1 MSFLHARQV
10 RKNGDGNM
18 SAQLEARSRRLNAN
32 DFNFTGP
39 SAPAGQYLRRFWQP
53 IYHSRDLPVERPV
66 PLHIMNEV
74 FTLYRGTSGNV
85 FLLEE
90 RCAHR
95 GLRLST
101 GWVEGDHL
109 RCFYHGWKFAGSG
122 ACIQQPVEG
131 DAFLKRGQLRA
142 YPVRE
147 YLGLVFGYFGEGEP
161 PPFPLYPQF
170 ERFDGYIEILSYL
183 RECNYFQN
191 LENALDTSHVGFVH
205 GDNSASFEGFG
216 RGDALKAEES
226 DWGVTYTYT
235 RPGGASRIH
244 QFGMPNLFYFLALPV
259 DEEIG
264 WQESLMWFVP
274 IDDSRHMQFWLHRV
288 RAEGEVAQRIQ
299 ERRERR
305 RREID
310 IAHQDLA
317 EEIVCGR
324 VNIRD
329 VDPTRVDM
337 VQLQDDIAQIGQGRV
352 MDRSREQLGRADV
365 GVVAI
370 RRLWNR
376 EINAMLD
383 GLPLKRWELTPNC
396 TPTAWALNGEQAMIG
411 GTGTRDANG
420 DFSSVVDARPYV
432 EVERELSALR
442 GEPRHK

>member
-1 MSFLHARQV
+1 MNAQVEGRQ
-10 RKNGDGNM
+10 
-18 SAQLEARSRRLNAN
+18 RRLNAN
-32 DFNFTGP
+32 DLNFTAP
-39 SAPAGQYLRRFWQP
+39 TAPAGQYLRGFWQP
-53 IYHSRDLPVERPV
+53 IYHSRDLPGERPV
-66 PLHIMNEV
+66 PLHILSEV
-74 FTLYRGTSGNV
+74 FTLYRGASGEV

-101 GWVEGDHL
+101 GWVQGDDI
-109 RCFYHGWKFAGSG
+109 RCFYHGWKYSGTG

-131 DAFLKRGQLRA
+131 DAFLGRGKLRA

-147 YLGLVFGYFGEGEP
+147 YLGLIFGYFGEGEP

-205 GDNSASFEGFG
+205 GDNSASFDGFG
-216 RGDALKAEES
+216 RGDSLKAEES
-226 DWGVTYTYT
+226 QWGVTYAFT
-235 RPGGASRIH
+235 RPDGSSRVH

-259 DEEIG
+259 DKELG

-274 IDDSRHMQFWLHRV
+274 IDDNRHMQFWLHRV

-310 IAHQDLA
+310 IAHQDIA
-317 EEIVCGR
+317 EDVVSGR
-324 VNIRD
+324 LNIRD
-329 VDPTRVDM
+329 VDPARVDM
-337 VQLQDDIAQIGQGRV
+337 VQLQDDIAQIGQGRIV
-352 MDRSREQLGRADV
+352 DRSREQLGRADV

-370 RRLWNR
+370 RRLWLR
-376 EINAMLD
+376 EIGAMLD
-383 GLPLKRWELTPNC
+383 GSGLKRWGLTPDC
-396 TPTAWALNGEQAMIG
+396 VPRAWALDNDQPVVG
-411 GTGTRDANG
+411 GLGTRATG
-420 DFSSVVDARPYV
+420 GELSTVVDARPYV

-442 GEPRHK
+442 GEPRRK

>member
-1 MSFLHARQV
+1 
-10 RKNGDGNM
+10 M
-18 SAQLEARSRRLNAN
+18 SAQLESRPRRLTAN
-32 DFNFTGP
+32 DFNATGP
-39 SAPAGQYLRRFWQP
+39 ETPAGQYLRRFWQP
-53 IYHSRDLPVERPV
+53 IYHSRDLPAERPV
-66 PLHIMNEV
+66 PLHALNEV
-74 FTLYRGTSGNV
+74 FTLYRGASGKV

-101 GWVEGDHL
+101 GWVEGDDL

-122 ACIQQPVEG
+122 ACIQQPVEA

-147 YLGLVFGYFGEGEP
+147 YLGLIFGYFGEGEP

-170 ERFDGYIEILSYL
+170 ERFDGYIEVLSYL

-216 RGDALKAEES
+216 RGDALKAQES

-235 RPGGASRIH
+235 RPDGSSRIH

-274 IDDSRHMQFWLHRV
+274 IDDARHMQFWLHRV

-310 IAHQDLA
+310 LAHQVVA
-317 EEIVCGR
+317 EDVVSGR
-324 VNIRD
+324 LNIRD
-329 VDPTRVDM
+329 VDPSRVDM
-337 VQLQDDIAQIGQGRV
+337 VQLQDDIAQIGQGRI
-352 MDRSREQLGRADV
+352 MDRSGEQLGRADV

-370 RRLWNR
+370 RRLWSR
-376 EINAMLD
+376 EISAMLE
-383 GLPLKRWELTPNC
+383 GEPLKQWALTADC
-396 TPTAWALNGEQAMIG
+396 MPTAWALNNEAPIVG
-411 GTGTRDANG
+411 GSGTRDG
-420 DFSSVVDARPYV
+420 SGERSHVVDARPYV
-432 EVERELSALR
+432 EVEQELSALR
-442 GEPRHK
+442 GEPRRR